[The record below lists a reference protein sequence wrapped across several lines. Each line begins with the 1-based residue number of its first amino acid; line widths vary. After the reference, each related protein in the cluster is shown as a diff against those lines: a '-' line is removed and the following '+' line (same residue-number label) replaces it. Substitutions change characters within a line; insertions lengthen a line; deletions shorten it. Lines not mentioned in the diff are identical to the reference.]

1 MSQVHIK
8 TKINGVIID
17 DDDNIVVLHDNNII
31 SILDNNRKLKR
42 TREFCDINNFPFQQT
57 YMDIICDFEDG
68 VYKKY
73 ILFIQEFNDG
83 FRLTK
88 LNERLEIIASKKF
101 FNSGP
106 GKPSLGNLKLT
117 KSVTS
122 YYYLRNTG
130 ANKNRLKVV
139 IKAKPKFS
147 SSGVIPRVKS
157 SIDFD
162 ITTLNPGYN
171 HFFVNVSLR
180 KGYMELYVNGSHYQT
195 VNFSAGTF
203 ALDNIL
209 GTGLYVGAVS
219 TPFYLTLANRLQQ
232 PKKYFINNAKI
243 KGFKLYNKIMSY
255 FDILAHYNYHIGD
268 KDLIWS
274 YPIGQ
279 RTYID
284 TIDKLSKFSFPE
296 KINNNYKVDILNTDI
311 KDEKLKDKIK
321 ERLKEELKKITPYYD
336 TNEEMTIT

>member
-1 MSQVHIK
+1 VL
-8 TKINGVIID
+8 ID
-17 DDDNIVVLHDNNII
+17 DEDDIIVLHDNNII
-31 SILDNNRKLKR
+31 SILDSNRKLKR

-88 LNERLEIIASKKF
+88 LNNKLQIINSKKF
-101 FNSGP
+101 YGVNN
-106 GKPSLGNLKLT
+106 LGDLSLT

-130 ANKNRLKVV
+130 ANKKRIKVLLKT
-139 IKAKPKFS
+139 KPKFS

-157 SIDFD
+157 QIDFD
-162 ITTLNPGYN
+162 LTTINPGYN
-171 HFFVNVSLR
+171 HFFINVSVR
-180 KGYMELYVNGSHYQT
+180 KGYMELFVNGRLYQKT
-195 VNFSAGTF
+195 TFAAGTF
-203 ALDNIL
+203 ALDNVL

-219 TPFYLTLANRLQQ
+219 TPFYLTLSNRLQQ

-243 KGFKLYNKIMSY
+243 KGFKLYNKTMSY
-255 FDILAHYNYHIGD
+255 FDMLAHYNYHLGD

-296 KINNNYKVDILNTDI
+296 KINNDYKVNIVNTGLD
-311 KDEKLKDKIK
+311 DEKLKEKIEERVDK
-321 ERLKEELKKITPYYD
+321 ELQKITPYYD
-336 TNEEMTIT
+336 TVKEINIS